1 LEQLPLANLFAFI
14 IVLCLSAFFSAA
26 ETAFTAANRIRLRH
40 LIGENTSI
48 SKRLEAIYKN
58 PKQLITAILLGN
70 NLANVAASTLAT
82 AVLLNL
88 LQGQGMSMAASMT
101 IITIFMTILLLIFGE
116 ITPKTF
122 AIKQPETLAISF
134 SKFILP
140 FMLFTKPIIIVF
152 QWISYGIGR
161 IFGISTEEDK
171 RVITVE
177 EIKTMLTLGSEE
189 GVLEKEKKEMLH
201 SVFEFSETVVREI
214 MTPRTDTV
222 CISVEDTVRDAI
234 HLIIEKGH
242 SRIPVYEERID
253 NIIGI
258 IYAKDLLSIIKS
270 DQQDSIRKFMRQAV
284 FIPESKNVEELLQQ
298 MKRAKFH
305 LAIVVDE
312 YGGMAGIVTLEDIIE
327 EIIGEIQDEYDV
339 NEETLITQLK
349 NGGYLVDA
357 GMNTKDLGE
366 KINFEFPEDDDYDTI
381 GGFVLSALGKFP
393 AQGEKLTYKTLLIIV
408 KEISKRRIH
417 KVEIQKKGF
426 PLQQ

>member
-1 LEQLPLANLFAFI
+1 MEQLPLANLFAFI

-189 GVLEKEKKEMLH
+189 GVLEKG
-201 SVFEFSETVVREI
+201 
-214 MTPRTDTV
+214 D
-222 CISVEDTVRDAI
+222 
-234 HLIIEKGH
+234 
-242 SRIPVYEERID
+242 
-253 NIIGI
+253 
-258 IYAKDLLSIIKS
+258 
-270 DQQDSIRKFMRQAV
+270 
-284 FIPESKNVEELLQQ
+284 
-298 MKRAKFH
+298 
-305 LAIVVDE
+305 IVVLVTF
-312 YGGMAGIVTLEDIIE
+312 GAG
-327 EIIGEIQDEYDV
+327 
-339 NEETLITQLK
+339 
-349 NGGYLVDA
+349 LV
-357 GMNTKDLGE
+357 
-366 KINFEFPEDDDYDTI
+366 
-381 GGFVLSALGKFP
+381 SA
-393 AQGEKLTYKTLLIIV
+393 ANVI
-408 KEISKRRIH
+408 RW
-417 KVEIQKKGF
+417 
-426 PLQQ
+426 